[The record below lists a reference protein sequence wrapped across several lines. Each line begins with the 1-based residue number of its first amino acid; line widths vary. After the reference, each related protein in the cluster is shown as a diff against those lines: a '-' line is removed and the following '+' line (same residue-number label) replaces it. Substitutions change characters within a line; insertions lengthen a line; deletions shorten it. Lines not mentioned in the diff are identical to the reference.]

1 MVIGGTVFP
10 HRKVHLA
17 TWRSPDGTTNNQI
30 YHILIDARHKDNM
43 MDVRTYRGANVDS
56 DHYLV
61 ITRIR
66 AKISRSKYIPN
77 KEKTVRYNISNLKQT
92 EVKKEYEQKI
102 KDLCQKVGEGVTVED
117 EWTNFET
124 ILKTAAEESIGK
136 VKRDIRNGW
145 FDQECEQV
153 TLEKNRKYQSML
165 QRKFTRAAREEYCK
179 ARRKEKRIH
188 KKKKKDYYEK
198 QLKWLQQCDAN
209 NESRKFYKQV
219 NRTRDGFQARPSCS

>member
-1 MVIGGTVFP
+1 
-10 HRKVHLA
+10 
-17 TWRSPDGTTNNQI
+17 
-30 YHILIDARHKDNM
+30 M
-43 MDVRTYRGANVDS
+43 MDV
-56 DHYLV
+56 
-61 ITRIR
+61 
-66 AKISRSKYIPN
+66 
-77 KEKTVRYNISNLKQT
+77 SNLKQT
-92 EVKKEYEQKI
+92 EVKKEYKQKI
-102 KDLCQKVGEGVTVED
+102 KDLCPEVGEGVTVED

-153 TLEKNRKYQSML
+153 TLEKNRKCQSMP

-198 QLKWLQQCDAN
+198 QLKWLQECDAN
-209 NESRKFYKQV
+209 NESRKF
-219 NRTRDGFQARPSCS
+219 